1 MQKFSPDLLDILCC
15 SYYEPHKWQPLLD
28 VKFGAPKLN
37 ESSLTLTFGMVL
49 NMVTIYVKALTMVS
63 ERIRDGAFAFYL
75 SNIYINV
82 SLFTQQNHGFHE
94 VPLNTLPSVE
104 IGEATGRMASGE
116 TSHGQRS
123 FSHSVSTAGCPS
135 SELLSNLDGQ
145 LCLVALEHL
154 LMLVA
159 SQSIYVIRSPEL
171 EPRWKQIVRRD
182 ISSDLLS
189 FHEFVRRK
197 VIVDYR
203 DARCQW
209 VRRKHGLLKF
219 RPQNVGR
226 SPAIAS
232 GSQRGNEVARRSTTA
247 NELRVNVVRRLHLQQ
262 HAQPPQPQS
271 GSLEMTRMLSPIA
284 APHSGGRHQMAASTP
299 QDSTDV
305 SEAQH
310 ENRKR
315 LYAAESMALE
325 VQYLPPPTE
334 PIYCELSQVQL
345 VEEDYLQLMSALF
358 SVIPQTE

>member
-49 NMVTIYVKALTMVS
+49 NMVAMYVKALTLVS
-63 ERIRDGAFAFYL
+63 RRIGDGDKQYL
-75 SNIYINV
+75 YKF
-82 SLFTQQNHGFHE
+82 LFSQQNHGFHE
-94 VPLNTLPSVE
+94 VPLNALPSVE
-104 IGEATGRMASGE
+104 IGEVTDRMASGE

-182 ISSDLLS
+182 ITSDLLS

-219 RPQNVGR
+219 KPQNVGR
-226 SPAIAS
+226 TPAITS

-262 HAQPPQPQS
+262 HPQPVQPQS
-271 GSLEMTRMLSPIA
+271 GGLEMTRMLSPIA

-299 QDSTDV
+299 QDSTDET
-305 SEAQH
+305 SPEAQL

-334 PIYCELSQVQL
+334 PMYSELSQVQL